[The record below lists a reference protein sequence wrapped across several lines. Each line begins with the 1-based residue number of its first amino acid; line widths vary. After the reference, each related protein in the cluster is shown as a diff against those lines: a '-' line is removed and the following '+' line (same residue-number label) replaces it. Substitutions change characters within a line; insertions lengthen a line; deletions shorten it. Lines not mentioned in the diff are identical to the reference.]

1 MLLRLAHDVLDAQ
14 LVDRRRLR
22 FGKVDGIVL
31 EQDPGG
37 RLRVVAL
44 EVGALTLAR
53 RLHPRFGAW
62 LARHRRRLGVAAP
75 DAVRIPWEKIRD
87 LGRKQIRVDI
97 DATATPLW
105 SLERWLADRIIS
117 RLPGGG

>member
-1 MLLRLAHDVLDAQ
+1 VLRLAHDVLDAQ
-14 LVDRRRLR
+14 LVDRQRRPC
-22 FGKVDGIVL
+22 GKVDGIVL
-31 EQDPGG
+31 ERGEDG

-53 RLHPRFGAW
+53 RLHPRLGAW
-62 LARHRRRLGVAAP
+62 LARRRRQTGPAAP
-75 DAVRIPWEKIRD
+75 GAFRIPWATIRRIERNEIRLD
-87 LGRKQIRVDI
+87 L

-105 SLERWLADRIIS
+105 SLERWLAERIIA

>member
-1 MLLRLAHDVLDAQ
+1 MQRRLAHDILDAQ
-14 LVDRRRLR
+14 LVDRRQVP

-31 EQDPGG
+31 EQDAGG

-75 DAVRIPWEKIRD
+75 EAVRIPWEKIRHI
-87 LGRKQIRVDI
+87 GRQQIRVDI

-105 SLERWLADRIIS
+105 SLERWLAERIVA

>member
-44 EVGALTLAR
+44 EVGMPTLAR
-53 RLHPRFGAW
+53 RLHPRLGAW
-62 LARHRRRLGVAAP
+62 VARRRRWLGAAAP
-75 DAVRIPWEKIRD
+75 ESVRIPWEKIRHI
-87 LGRKQIRVDI
+87 GRQQIRVDI

-105 SLERWLADRIIS
+105 SLERWLAERIIA

>member
-1 MLLRLAHDVLDAQ
+1 MLRLAHDVLDAQ
-14 LVDRRRLR
+14 LVDRQGRRC
-22 FGKVDGIVL
+22 GKVDGIVL
-31 EQDPGG
+31 ERDRDG

-53 RLHPRFGAW
+53 RLHPRLGAW
-62 LARHRRRLGVAAP
+62 LGRRRRRAGPVTPGAF
-75 DAVRIPWEKIRD
+75 RIPWAKVRRIERNE
-87 LGRKQIRVDI
+87 IRVDL

-105 SLERWLADRIIS
+105 SLERWLAERIIA